1 MLSENQNQYVMTD
14 NGMLLGCKNCDA
26 AVLFNADGLNLVFTC
41 DCGEVDADK
50 MPEWLKGEL
59 S

>member
-1 MLSENQNQYVMTD
+1 MLSEFKSEYVMKD

-26 AVLFNADGLNLVFTC
+26 AVLFNADTGALVFTC
-41 DCGEVDADK
+41 DCGEVDGDTL
-50 MPEWLKGEL
+50 PEWLKGEL

>member
-1 MLSENQNQYVMTD
+1 MRSELQNEYITKD
-14 NGMLLGCKNCDA
+14 NGGLLDCENCSA
-26 AVLFNADGLNLVFTC
+26 PVLFDADNVRLIFTC